1 MSLAE
6 LVALALKISI
16 FAIVFSIGMSAR
28 PGDFTG
34 VLRHPGRLVRSLLA
48 MIVVMPLLAVLLVSI
63 FDLPRP
69 VGVMLI
75 ALALAP
81 VPPILPGKQAKA
93 GGDAAY
99 AVRLLAAAGLVAI
112 VTIPVELELI
122 QLAFGKRLG
131 APPGL
136 VAGLVATS
144 ILAPLLAGALVAR
157 FAPSLASRLR
167 PLFSKIGGL
176 LLLAATALI
185 LFTQWR
191 AIVEL
196 VGDGTLLAMA
206 IFIVSGLIV
215 GHLLGGPEADDRT
228 VLAIATASRHP
239 GIALAIAQINYP
251 EEKYL
256 AAAALIFLLTNAV
269 LTAPY
274 VFWRK
279 RVGAVGGLSAP
290 AS

>member
-6 LVALALKISI
+6 LVALAIKISI
-16 FAIVFSIGMSAR
+16 FAIVFALGMNAR
-28 PGDFTG
+28 LDDFMG
-34 VLRHPGRLVRSLLA
+34 VLRSPGRLARSLVA
-48 MIVVMPLLAVLLVSI
+48 MVVVMPLLAVLLVKA

-81 VPPILPGKQAKA
+81 VPPILPGKQTKA
-93 GGDAAY
+93 GGDAVF
-99 AVRLLAAAGLVAI
+99 AVRLLAAVGLIAI
-112 VTIPVELELI
+112 ISIPLELELI
-122 QLAFGKRLG
+122 ELAFGMSLS

-136 VAGLVATS
+136 VASLVATS

-167 PLFSKIGGL
+167 PLVSKIGGVS
-176 LLLAATALI
+176 LLAATAVI
-185 LFTQWR
+185 LVTQWR
-191 AIVEL
+191 VIVEL

-206 IFIVSGLIV
+206 IFVVSGLIV
-215 GHLLGGPEADDRT
+215 GHLLGGPDADDRT

-239 GIALAIAQINYP
+239 GIALAIAHINYP
-251 EEKYL
+251 QETDL
-256 AAAALIFLLTNAV
+256 AAAVLIFLLTNAA

-279 RVGAVGGLSAP
+279 RAVAGAS
-290 AS
+290 